1 MLEMSTDVA
10 PPMAEVPMLEAE
22 AVRKM
27 RGLAAQGWGAKRIA
41 RELGLARNT
50 VRRYLRGGEAAE
62 VQVRLAARRLDG
74 TAQAEAVA
82 LFDGPAE
89 GNAVVVTQLLA
100 EQGVQASVRT
110 VQRAVEDRRRE
121 HQASTLASV
130 RFETAPG
137 RQMQID
143 FGQRRVWIG
152 GNQVTVHFMVAVLSY
167 SRRLFAKAFLSE
179 RQDAWLDGIA
189 GAFRHFGGVPLEV
202 LGDNARCLVVG
213 RDREAQTVRFH
224 PAYLAFCR
232 DWDVQPRAC
241 QPYRARTKGKTE
253 AGVKFVK
260 RNAIAGRSFESFAQ
274 LEAHLAEWLAGADQ
288 RVHGTTRQRPADRFE
303 REREALRPLPARP
316 LPVHGRRLQRRVAND
331 AFIDVD
337 TVRYSVPH
345 RLVSDRVEVLVTDEE
360 VRIFHGSTLVAL
372 HARSFEP
379 HAQVIDSSHLDGLWR
394 TAERAMPAAGA
405 LKSLGRSLEDYAAI
419 VGGAA

>member
-1 MLEMSTDVA
+1 
-10 PPMAEVPMLEAE
+10 
-22 AVRKM
+22 
-27 RGLAAQGWGAKRIA
+27 
-41 RELGLARNT
+41 
-50 VRRYLRGGEAAE
+50 
-62 VQVRLAARRLDG
+62 
-74 TAQAEAVA
+74 
-82 LFDGPAE
+82 
-89 GNAVVVTQLLA
+89 
-100 EQGVQASVRT
+100 
-110 VQRAVEDRRRE
+110 
-121 HQASTLASV
+121 
-130 RFETAPG
+130 
-137 RQMQID
+137 MQID

-213 RDREAQTVRFH
+213 RDREAQTARFH

-274 LEAHLAEWLAGADQ
+274 LEAHLAEWLASADQ

-345 RLVSDRVEVLVTDEE
+345 RLVSDRVEVLVTDDE
-360 VRIFHGSTLVAL
+360 VHIFHGSTLVAL

-394 TAERAMPAAGA
+394 TTERAMPAAGA

>member
-74 TAQAEAVA
+74 TAQAEAVS
-82 LFDGPAE
+82 LFDGAAE
-89 GNAVVVTQLLA
+89 GNAVVVAQLLA

-121 HQASTLASV
+121 QQASALASV

-152 GNQVTVHFMVAVLSY
+152 GSHVTVHFMVAVLSY

-189 GAFRHFGGVPLEV
+189 AAFRHFGGVPLEL
-202 LGDNARCLVVG
+202 LGDNARCLVIG

-260 RNAIAGRSFESFAQ
+260 RNAIAGRAFESFAQ
-274 LEAHLAEWLAGADQ
+274 LEAHLAEWLASADQ

-345 RLVSDRVEVLVTDEE
+345 RLVRDRVEVLVTDDEIR
-360 VRIFHGSTLVAL
+360 VFHGTALVAL
-372 HARSFEP
+372 HARSLEP
-379 HAQVIDSSHLDGLWR
+379 HAQVIDSSHLEGLWR
-394 TAERAMPAAGA
+394 TTERAMPAAGT
-405 LKSLGRSLEDYAAI
+405 LSSLGRSLEDYAAI